1 MIKYMY
7 CNRQENAE
15 CALMISGETPA
26 EIQFGKLSE
35 EIKIWQKMCK
45 FPGASQVSCHIFQM
59 KYNHSKTASYKFSC

>member
-15 CALMISGETPA
+15 RALMISGETPA

-35 EIKIWQKMCK
+35 EIKDMAKDVQIPWC
-45 FPGASQVSCHIFQM
+45 FSGIL
-59 KYNHSKTASYKFSC
+59 SYLLDEI